1 MTDYDYMI
9 LWHEEYSSTERTI
22 LVENF
27 GELIRELAALIKCYD
42 RPAIRV
48 YELKNIYQ
56 DGHLIISE

>member
-9 LWHEEYSSTERTI
+9 LWHEEYSSKERTI

-27 GELIRELAALIKCYD
+27 GELIQELADLIRCYD

-48 YELKNIYQ
+48 YELKNIYH
-56 DGHLIISE
+56 DGHIIIK